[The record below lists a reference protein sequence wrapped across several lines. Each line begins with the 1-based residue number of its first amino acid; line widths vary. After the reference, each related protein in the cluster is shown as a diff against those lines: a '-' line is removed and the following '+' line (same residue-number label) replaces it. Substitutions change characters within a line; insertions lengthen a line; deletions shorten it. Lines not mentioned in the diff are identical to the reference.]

1 MKEVYIG
8 LGGNLG
14 DPLQAIKEALA
25 GIEKSQAGRVAKVSS
40 FYRTEPVGIKEQPWF
55 VNAAAKV
62 ETGLAPAGFRKA
74 LADIEKSMGRPDQRT
89 KDGPRIIDLDV
100 LLWDEEI
107 IKEPGLEVPHPR
119 LQDRKFVL
127 EPLAEIA
134 PDLRHPGLQKTIK
147 ELAEELEDDTAVE
160 KIEQK

>member
-1 MKEVYIG
+1 VGEVYIG

-25 GIEKSQAGRVAKVSS
+25 RIEESQAGRVVRVSS

-55 VNAAAKV
+55 VNAAAQV
-62 ETGLAPAGFRKA
+62 ETGLAPAEFRKA
-74 LADIEKSMGRPDQRT
+74 LARIENDMGRPEQRT

-107 IKEPGLEVPHPR
+107 IKGPGLEVPHPR
-119 LQDRKFVL
+119 LHDRKFVL
-127 EPLAEIA
+127 APLAEIA
-134 PDLRHPGLQKTIK
+134 PDIKHPGLQKTVK
-147 ELAEELEDDTAVE
+147 ELEEKLEDNTTVE
-160 KIEQK
+160 KIE